1 MKTNDEIR
9 TMIENWEATTAMM
22 DDDIREAIHAKLA
35 PCTKEEFLNAYME
48 AHEEEFG
55 EEFDII

>member
-22 DDDIREAIHAKLA
+22 DDEIREEIHAKLA

-48 AHEEEFG
+48 THRETFG
-55 EEFDII
+55 EEFTI